1 MKGTKTGKSKKRFI
15 IPVVALLALAIGFA
29 SAGLL
34 FTTVAGRKT
43 AGVAVSTSSDGS
55 YRAIPM
61 GYSTGSI
68 NNTPD
73 LSSLRTLQ
81 EAFRSVAAQVLPT
94 VVEIDVV
101 DVVKQQVPSSA
112 NPFQFFFGPQGENP
126 QAPKAQEFRQQG
138 LGSGVI
144 VRHTGNKVYVLT
156 NNHVAGKAEEIS
168 VKLKDGR
175 RFTAKLV
182 GADPNR
188 DLALVSFETTEQVP
202 VAQLGDS
209 NTLQVGDW
217 VLAVGSP
224 LGFDS
229 TVTEGIVS
237 AIGRHSMPG
246 TDVGELTDYI
256 QTDAAINQ
264 GNSGG
269 ALVNIYGQ
277 VVGIN
282 AWIASPSGG
291 NVGLGFAIPI
301 NNAKKAIDDFI
312 TKGKIEYG
320 WLGISMGGLSP
331 EAVKELKLENPQG
344 AFVYSVFKGSPADK
358 AGVLP
363 GDFITEVNQ
372 KPLRDTSGLLLQV
385 GNLEPG
391 QKADLT
397 VVRYGQIQHL
407 AVKVAVRKS
416 SPGSSSGELWPGFS
430 VVPLTDDIRSQLN
443 LGKSS
448 GNLVIGAVDQG
459 GIADIAG
466 LKSGDIVRKVNGQ
479 KVNTVLDF
487 YKTLNNSKSREI
499 NFTVERENTELII
512 GLVR

>member
-1 MKGTKTGKSKKRFI
+1 MKGIKTGRSKKYV
-15 IPVVALLALAIGFA
+15 IPVVVLLSLAVGFA
-29 SAGLL
+29 SAGLW
-34 FTTVAGRKT
+34 FTRAAGREP
-43 AGVAVSTSSDGS
+43 GVASAYPPSELASQALTADYSPGTIGNTSGLSTLQS
-55 YRAIPM
+55 
-61 GYSTGSI
+61 
-68 NNTPD
+68 
-73 LSSLRTLQ
+73 LQ
-81 EAFRSVAAQVLPT
+81 EAFRSVAAEVLPT

-101 DVVKQQVPSSA
+101 DVVKQQVPSFT
-112 NPFQFFFGPQGENP
+112 NPFEFFFGPRDENP
-126 QAPKAQEFRQQG
+126 QAPQERQFRQQG

-144 VRHTGNKVYVLT
+144 VRHMGNKVYVLT
-156 NNHVAGKAEEIS
+156 NNHVAGDAEEIS
-168 VKLKDGR
+168 VKLNDGR
-175 RFTAKLV
+175 QFTAKLV

-188 DLALVSFETTEQVP
+188 DLALVVLETTEQVP

-217 VLAVGSP
+217 VLSVGSP

-229 TVTEGIVS
+229 TVTAGIVS

-246 TDVGELTDYI
+246 MGVAEFTDYI

-301 NNAKKAIDDFI
+301 NNAKKAIDDLI

-320 WLGISMGGLSP
+320 WLGISMGSLSP
-331 EAVKELKLENPQG
+331 EAVKDLKLQSPRG
-344 AFVYSVFKGSPADK
+344 AFVYGVFKGSPADK

-363 GDFITEVNQ
+363 GDFITDVNQ
-372 KPLRDTSGLLLQV
+372 EGLRDTSELLLRV

-391 QKADLT
+391 QKAELTIVRHGQPQHLT
-397 VVRYGQIQHL
+397 VKIAAREVE
-407 AVKVAVRKS
+407 
-416 SPGSSSGELWPGFS
+416 PGSSSGKLWPGFS
-430 VVPLTDDIRSQLN
+430 IVPLTNDIRNQLN

-448 GNLVIGAVDQG
+448 GKLVIGAVEQG

-466 LKSGDIVRKVNGQ
+466 LKSGDIVRTVNGQ
-479 KVNTVLDF
+479 TVNTLLDF
-487 YKTLNNSKSREI
+487 YKTFNNSKSREI
-499 NFTVERENTELII
+499 MFAVERQDTELII